1 MDFALTNL
9 MNTVAVT
16 ELDVPS
22 TLPEKAA

>member
-22 TLPEKAA
+22 ALPEKAA